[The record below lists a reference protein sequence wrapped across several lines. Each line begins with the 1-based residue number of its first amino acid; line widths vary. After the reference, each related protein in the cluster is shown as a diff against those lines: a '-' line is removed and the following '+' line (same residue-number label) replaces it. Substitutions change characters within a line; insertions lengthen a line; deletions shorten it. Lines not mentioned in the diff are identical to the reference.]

1 MLNRAQFDAVTHSV
15 KRGDLQ
21 SQERWD
27 AYQRAL
33 RAFNPGQ

>member
-15 KRGDLQ
+15 NRGNLQ

-33 RAFNPGQ
+33 RAFNSGR